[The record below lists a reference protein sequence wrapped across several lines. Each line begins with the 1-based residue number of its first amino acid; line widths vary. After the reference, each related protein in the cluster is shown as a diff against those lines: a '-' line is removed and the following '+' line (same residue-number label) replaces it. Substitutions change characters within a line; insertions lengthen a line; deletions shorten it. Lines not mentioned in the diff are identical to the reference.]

1 MGLVWLTQEH
11 MDFFFFFLTFSSNK
25 RWLQFSRV
33 LFFWKTHFLSRK
45 LLQSCCHGR
54 RHQFIPF
61 FVRFSNLLVLSAT
74 QRYTKYNRC
83 LIISPF
89 FLFRQLATSINIDS
103 LHSTISFLHLN
114 SMNNLI
120 YILYNKRGVHQ
131 NDYCALAYNLDTC
144 PFSWFLGHFALYSF
158 SFFWSVTTATCSI
171 ACVVC
176 YIVLARGLLYHCLS
190 LGVFRFP
197 SLNWKKKH

>member
-1 MGLVWLTQEH
+1 
-11 MDFFFFFLTFSSNK
+11 
-25 RWLQFSRV
+25 
-33 LFFWKTHFLSRK
+33 
-45 LLQSCCHGR
+45 
-54 RHQFIPF
+54 
-61 FVRFSNLLVLSAT
+61 
-74 QRYTKYNRC
+74 
-83 LIISPF
+83 
-89 FLFRQLATSINIDS
+89 
-103 LHSTISFLHLN
+103 
-114 SMNNLI
+114 MNNLI

-197 SLNWKKKH
+197 SLNWKKKHWREKRLELENGACGSVRNCCCYCCSLLLGWFWIQLGLLLLCFCAFVSLSGGGSVVLQKTPFLFCIKALLFSSFFGSARSPTKKTPVGRTFFC